1 MPLCAAVYCCLGVA
15 DPLPSEYSRL
25 SNLLLRVVTLDLRN
39 GYSLI
44 ESHIIITITDS
55 CAYCPNLII

>member
-44 ESHIIITITDS
+44 ESHTS
-55 CAYCPNLII
+55 L